1 MPLTLASFSL
11 RSRSSSVIGL
21 ASPKGLLFAEE
32 GAGPATASIGA
43 VLQERDGGGGMW
55 SNSTVMAVVSG
66 GEMVLPGLQVQCRPL
81 AGEGGAVTVRTIA
94 VTASVFTAA

>member
-43 VLQERDGGGGMW
+43 VLQERDGGGMW

-81 AGEGGAVTVRTIA
+81 AGEGGAVAVRSIA

>member
-1 MPLTLASFSL
+1 MTLTFASFSL

-43 VLQERDGGGGMW
+43 VLQERDGKGGGGCSLTLLLW
-55 SNSTVMAVVSG
+55 R
-66 GEMVLPGLQVQCRPL
+66 L
-81 AGEGGAVTVRTIA
+81 
-94 VTASVFTAA
+94 